1 MTARRRDVLLSAGA
15 FLAAA
20 TLPSRAGSAQ
30 ATGAAGGPPEVVLS
44 GGFVVSMDPSVGD
57 LERGDVHVRDGAI
70 VRVAAAI
77 AAPGVARRDMSGCV
91 VMPGFVDTHWHMW
104 NSLARGLPQSRLGPF
119 GKTMAPLAR
128 AWTPE
133 ASALG
138 VRLAAAEAIH
148 AGITTVHNWAHN
160 VKGPDFAEAEREA
173 LAASG
178 LRGRFAYGYPQAL
191 GEDAAMDLSDLERMR
206 DRHFA
211 RESAGLLSLGICAR
225 GPDRSAASVW
235 RREWEAARSLG
246 LPITAHVASDR
257 AAAARG
263 NIVVMHR
270 DGLLGPDVQL
280 VHATHASR
288 DDLRLVAE
296 SGSPISISP
305 WTELEV
311 GYGRPAIADMADAG
325 VEMGLSVDNMVL
337 AGHADMFGVMRIT
350 ADLARG
356 LREDQGALTD
366 RRVLEWATIG
376 GARGLGIAQTTGS
389 LTPGKRADV
398 IAVRRDAINT
408 APAGTV
414 DFMLT
419 HAAQPANVDFVMVDG
434 VVHKENGRHT
444 RVDVEALLAQAQESI
459 ARLRQKA
466 GL

>member
-1 MTARRRDVLLSAGA
+1 MTLLRRDFLLSGA
-15 FLAAA
+15 AALAATA
-20 TLPSRAGSAQ
+20 LSARPGLAQPAPSGAGSS
-30 ATGAAGGPPEVVLS
+30 EVILS
-44 GGFVVSMDPSVGD
+44 GGYVVSMDPSIGD
-57 LERGDVHVRDGAI
+57 LARGDVHVRDGAI
-70 VRVAAAI
+70 VAVAAAI
-77 AAPGVARRDMSGCV
+77 EAPGVARRDMSGCV

-173 LAASG
+173 LVASG

-191 GEDAAMDLSDLERMR
+191 GEEEVMDLSDLERMR

-211 RESAGLLSLGICAR
+211 GGSAGLVSLGICAR
-225 GPDRSAASVW
+225 GPDRSASPVW

-257 AAAARG
+257 AAAAMG
-263 NIVVMHR
+263 NIAVMHR
-270 DGLLGPDVQL
+270 DALLGPDVQL
-280 VHATHASR
+280 VHATHATK
-288 DDLRLVAE
+288 DDLRRVAE

-311 GYGRPAIADMADAG
+311 GYGLPVIADMADAG

-350 ADLARG
+350 ADLASG
-356 LREDQGALTD
+356 MREDQGALSD
-366 RRVLEWATIG
+366 RRVLEWATLG

-408 APAGTV
+408 APVGTV

-419 HAAQPANVDFVMVDG
+419 HAAQPTNVDFVLVDG

-444 RVDVEALLAQAQESI
+444 RVDQEALIAQAQETI
-459 ARLRQKA
+459 ARLRQEA
-466 GL
+466 GI